1 MLDYFLV
8 TMTINSI
15 VGRLGKLCI
24 ACSDSAASLI
34 NEHPTTLKTTLLALA
49 IIGMGMASLSVIAP
63 TLGMGLAIGSVS
75 GAALSLSYLFKVTL
89 FPNSISNCSL
99 KTTTPDRSQLINKA
113 VTEAYEA
120 IKGMTNDS
128 ALRHLACVAAKLAAD
143 SVDLRSDQASLRVKI
158 KETAIQAA
166 RSVIE
171 GSRVSLPMRPG
182 ITDQEVVR
190 MTREV
195 ESKEVAA
202 LRIQRCVIRYF
213 YRKFEKAQDSTSHM
227 KVNWS
232 IMQKI
237 RKGTI
242 LEHQRGDFD
251 RLFYRYVNYAK
262 EVGDIES
269 LQKLS
274 FAFFSA
280 FKNAPCHAPWRREED
295 EINVLLAHFFAGD
308 FKGTTL
314 ANRRSIAC
322 AIASLMIL
330 LKEFAKLRLEDACKT
345 QDRNWIENTRFANF
359 SNPKGKKFNSPD
371 MPTSS
376 DGLAEIKEF
385 KSWADQPLEETDIH
399 FEHGGGEFFLQEFL
413 EGTADGYRLEGGL
426 NNGYGIQVSPYPDR
440 VADRSEFYAATR
452 APKSFDNPAILT
464 GTIKA
469 KWLQGC
475 VNSDYEAGLR
485 GEFRQHLSDVNVTP
499 RPELRYQD
507 AVMGVFRFRHLIE
520 EGCEARYFA
529 RYGKDNLCARLAHLV
544 EPFECEK
551 VKSSWFFF

>member
-63 TLGMGLAIGSVS
+63 TLGIGLAIGSVS
-75 GAALSLSYLFKVTL
+75 AAALSLSYLFKVTL
-89 FPNSISNCSL
+89 FPNSISDCSL

-143 SVDLRSDQASLRVKI
+143 SVDLRSDQASLRVKM
-158 KETAIQAA
+158 KETAIQVA

-182 ITDQEVVR
+182 ITDQEAVR
-190 MTREV
+190 IAVSMT
-195 ESKEVAA
+195 KEVAA
-202 LRIQRCVIRYF
+202 LRIQRWFIRYF
-213 YRKFEKAQDSTSHM
+213 YRKFEKAEDSTSHM
-227 KVNWS
+227 KVELP
-232 IMQKI
+232 IMQEI

-262 EVGDIES
+262 KVGDIES

-280 FKNAPCHAPWRREED
+280 FKNAPCHATWRGEED

-314 ANRRSIAC
+314 ANRRSIAS

-345 QDRNWIENTRFANF
+345 QEPIWIENTRFANF

-385 KSWADQPLEETDIH
+385 KSWADQALEETDIH

-413 EGTADGYRLEGGL
+413 EGTADGYPLEGGL
-426 NNGYGIQVSPYPDR
+426 NNGYGIQVSPYPDL
-440 VADRSEFYAATR
+440 VTDRSEFYAWRGAS
-452 APKSFDNPAILT
+452 KSFDNPAILT

-469 KWLQGC
+469 KWLQDC

-499 RPELRYQD
+499 RPDLRYQD
-507 AVMGVFRFRHLIE
+507 AAMDVFRFKHLIKK
-520 EGCEARYFA
+520 GCEARYFA

-551 VKSSWFFF
+551 VKSSWFFL